1 MVSLLPR
8 LSQREPSVPARDE
21 RVRAAF
27 AAAPVGLGLTGF
39 DGRWLLF
46 NDTAA
51 TLLGYTREE
60 LGRISL
66 LEITHVEDLP
76 RELAYIRRMSE
87 GEGQRYRIEK
97 RVVDKHGNLRELIF
111 TAALV
116 RGRGGEK
123 DTIVYVIEK
132 PGPRVESGNTADGM
146 SQAILDKLPETAVIR
161 CDARGTILGWNV
173 GARQLF
179 GYSHEEVIGRNRRML
194 YKDAEAATEHLRVAA
209 ERHHFEGEG
218 VRVTRAGR
226 EVTMRVAITAFA
238 PDGAVRGFVEVMHVA
253 AAPVQYSEQFVSQL
267 REQLQIERDSNAT
280 MMRVVENLREK
291 LARRDEAPSA
301 DWTTLKEGGALNVI
315 AKMARDKRS
324 GLLIF
329 VSGTRQKSIHLEEG
343 RIASCA
349 SSDPGE
355 SMGEQ
360 LVRRG
365 AISEAQR
372 VKAVEMADRTN
383 VAIGRA
389 VVILGA
395 MREEDVV
402 RALHEKID
410 RELVELQ
417 SWSDGR
423 WTFVNRQ
430 PPRVKPV
437 RVALDVAELRQFAR
451 AEFVASRNGTRYH
464 RESCNA
470 MARVK
475 DAERVAIVSALH
487 GAEHGLAPCRICVV
501 AEVKGKG

>member
-1 MVSLLPR
+1 MVSLIQR
-8 LSQREPSVPARDE
+8 LSPREPSVSVRDE

-27 AAAPVGLGLTGF
+27 SAAPVGLGLAGF

-60 LGRISL
+60 LGRLSL
-66 LEITHVEDLP
+66 HEITHADDLP

-87 GEGQRYRIEK
+87 GAGQRYRIEK
-97 RVVDKHGNLRELIF
+97 RVADKHGNLRELVF

-116 RGRGGEK
+116 RGRGGQD

-132 PGPRVESGNTADGM
+132 PDPRLESGHTADGM
-146 SQAILDKLPETAVIR
+146 SQTILDRLPETAVIR

-173 GARQLF
+173 GAQELF
-179 GYSHEEVIGRNRRML
+179 GYAHEEVIGRNRRIL
-194 YKDAEAATEHLRVAA
+194 YKDGDAAAEHLRIAA
-209 ERHHFEGEG
+209 ERHHYEGEDT
-218 VRVTRAGR
+218 RVARDGR
-226 EVTMRVAITAFA
+226 DRTMRVAITAFA
-238 PDGAVRGFVEVMHVA
+238 PDGAVRGFVEVLHA
-253 AAPVQYSEQFVSQL
+253 AAPPVRYTEQFVSQL

-280 MMRVVENLREK
+280 MMRVVEKLREK
-291 LARRDEAPSA
+291 LARQDDQPSA
-301 DWTTLKEGGALNVI
+301 DWTSLKEAGALDVV
-315 AKMARDKRS
+315 ARMARDKRS

-372 VKAVEMADRTN
+372 AKAVEMADRTN
-383 VAIGRA
+383 VALGRA

-417 SWSDGR
+417 SWTDGR

-437 RVALDVAELRQFAR
+437 RVALDVTELRQFAR
-451 AEFVASRNGTRYH
+451 AEFTASRNGTRYH
-464 RESCNA
+464 VETCTA

-475 DAERVAIVSALH
+475 GGDRVAVVSTLH
-487 GAEHGLAPCRICVV
+487 GAELGLAPCRICVV
-501 AEVKGKG
+501 

>member
-1 MVSLLPR
+1 MVSLVPR
-8 LSQREPSVPARDE
+8 LSPREPPVSVRDE

-27 AAAPVGLGLTGF
+27 AAAPVGLGLAGF

-66 LEITHVEDLP
+66 HDITHAEDLP
-76 RELAYIRRMSE
+76 RELAYLRRMSE

-97 RVVDKHGNLRELIF
+97 RVVDKHGNMRELVF

-116 RGRGGEK
+116 RGRDGQK

-146 SQAILDKLPETAVIR
+146 SQAVLDRLPETAVIR

-173 GARQLF
+173 GAQQLF
-179 GYSHEEVIGRNRRML
+179 GYTHEEIIGRNRRVL
-194 YKDAEAATEHLRVAA
+194 YKDGDGDAAAEHLRVAA
-209 ERHHFEGEG
+209 ERHQYEGEG

-238 PDGAVRGFVEVMHVA
+238 PDGAVRGFVEVMHMA
-253 AAPVQYSEQFVSQL
+253 AAPVRYSEQFVSQL

-291 LARRDEAPSA
+291 LARRDEEPSA
-301 DWTTLKEGGALNVI
+301 EWTPLREGGALDVV
-315 AKMARDKRS
+315 ARMARDKRS

-329 VSGTRQKSIHLEEG
+329 VSGTRQKSVHLEEG

-417 SWSDGR
+417 SWTGGR
-423 WTFVNRQ
+423 WTFVNRL

-451 AEFVASRNGTRYH
+451 AEFVASRSGARYH

-470 MARVK
+470 MARVRET
-475 DAERVAIVSALH
+475 ERVAILSALH
-487 GAEHGLAPCRICVV
+487 GAERGLAPCRICV
-501 AEVKGKG
+501 AAR